1 MRSISKSFSL
11 LLILIL
17 AVSSLMIAKPAFAQT
32 PTPTAIPTPTPS
44 VPEFTV
50 QFVDNSYN
58 VPATTTSTTN
68 PYTGKT
74 TTTTTPAYRVENQTI
89 EITIKNQ
96 PYTPYTNEYGVEA
109 LFYYNIRTKGHYEE
123 NWTDLY
129 DSGEGYAPQSN
140 STYTILSIS
149 ANNYPSGGQVDF
161 QVQAMIEAVHPDFN
175 GTPSIFTR
183 IYPFVGQISAWSST
197 QTVTIPETSTST
209 SPSPTPTVPE
219 FPTWIIPPLFAI
231 AILLS
236 TIINRKSKNSV

>member
-1 MRSISKSFSL
+1 LLKHLRL
-11 LLILIL
+11 LLCQHLR
-17 AVSSLMIAKPAFAQT
+17 
-32 PTPTAIPTPTPS
+32 PS
-44 VPEFTV
+44 IPEFTV

-58 VPATTTSTTN
+58 VPATATSTTN

-74 TTTTTPAYRVENQTI
+74 TTTTTPAYHVENQTI

-109 LFYYNIRTKGHYEE
+109 LFYYNVRTKGHYEE

-129 DSGEGYAPQSN
+129 NSEDGYAPQSN

-161 QVQAMIEAVHPDFN
+161 QVQAMIGAVHPSFN

-183 IYPFVGQISAWSST
+183 IYPFVGQTSAWSST
-197 QTVTIPETSTST
+197 QTVTIPETAS
-209 SPSPTPTVPE
+209 SPSATPISTPTVPE
-219 FPTWIIPPLFAI
+219 FPTWILLPLFVVI
-231 AILLS
+231 ILMS
-236 TIINRKSKNSV
+236 TVLIRKKNPRKVHFSFAREE